1 MDKVDKN
8 WVFAVSANA
17 KAKDRQTNL
26 AGVKFT
32 RNQRK
37 FGFFTQHAVDV

>member
-8 WVFAVSANA
+8 WVFAVSSNTKTEDHQMKLVGA
-17 KAKDRQTNL
+17 KFK
-26 AGVKFT
+26 

-37 FGFFTQHAVDV
+37 FGFFMQQAVDV